1 MKAKHWYD
9 YLWVY
14 AIIYFAL
21 GFFNI
26 LFAWL
31 GMIDFLL
38 PLFLAIF
45 GGNKFFCNHLCGR
58 GQLFSKLG
66 TDLKCSRCKPTPR
79 WMSSK
84 WFRYGFLLFFLT
96 MFGNMVFQTY
106 LVAAGAASLREA
118 IKLFWTF
125 RVPWGWAYTAGTVT
139 DWVAQFSFG
148 FYSLMLTSL
157 LLGLIV
163 MVLYKPRTWCA
174 FCPMGTITQGI
185 CKLKKKNY
193 KSSTKGVILMTEL
206 KITAANFENEVLR
219 SDKPV
224 LLDFYADWCGPCK
237 MLSPIL
243 HELAEEK
250 SGTLKVGKVNVDEQ
264 MELAMRFQ
272 VSSIPMLVVF
282 KDGKAVAKSVGYRPK
297 SEIAAMVEGAR

>member
-38 PLFLAIF
+38 PLLLALF

-106 LVAAGAASLREA
+106 LVAAGSDRYGALQAPHMVCVLSD
-118 IKLFWTF
+118 
-125 RVPWGWAYTAGTVT
+125 GNHDAGYLQAEKQRINK
-139 DWVAQFSFG
+139 DNRKEP
-148 FYSLMLTSL
+148 YSWL
-157 LLGLIV
+157 
-163 MVLYKPRTWCA
+163 
-174 FCPMGTITQGI
+174 
-185 CKLKKKNY
+185 N
-193 KSSTKGVILMTEL
+193 
-206 KITAANFENEVLR
+206 
-219 SDKPV
+219 
-224 LLDFYADWCGPCK
+224 
-237 MLSPIL
+237 
-243 HELAEEK
+243 
-250 SGTLKVGKVNVDEQ
+250 
-264 MELAMRFQ
+264 
-272 VSSIPMLVVF
+272 
-282 KDGKAVAKSVGYRPK
+282 
-297 SEIAAMVEGAR
+297 

>member
-1 MKAKHWYD
+1 
-9 YLWVY
+9 
-14 AIIYFAL
+14 
-21 GFFNI
+21 
-26 LFAWL
+26 
-31 GMIDFLL
+31 MIDFLL
-38 PLFLAIF
+38 PLFLAIL

-84 WFRYGFLLFFLT
+84 WFRYGFLIFFLT

-106 LVAAGAASLREA
+106 LVAASAASLREA

-125 RVPWGWAYTAGTVT
+125 RVPWGWTYTAGTVA

-174 FCPMGTITQGI
+174 FCPMGTMTQSI
-185 CKLKKKNY
+185 CKLKNK
-193 KSSTKGVILMTEL
+193 E
-206 KITAANFENEVLR
+206 
-219 SDKPV
+219 
-224 LLDFYADWCGPCK
+224 
-237 MLSPIL
+237 
-243 HELAEEK
+243 
-250 SGTLKVGKVNVDEQ
+250 
-264 MELAMRFQ
+264 
-272 VSSIPMLVVF
+272 
-282 KDGKAVAKSVGYRPK
+282 
-297 SEIAAMVEGAR
+297 